1 VIGGGLSHIDGI
13 GGRQTSGWR
22 SQGYEPHCAHN
33 LYTLRWGVKTRD
45 PWYQGESTHF
55 NIFQTILLT
64 YAPEHILLAALLHLA
79 RKQKFIENEICL
91 LEVEDDV
98 ELAYVAVIFV
108 HLLNIS
114 MHDFEGNQLV
124 IGGGAT
130 GDEEKGGITAV
141 DDLGV

>member
-1 VIGGGLSHIDGI
+1 M
-13 GGRQTSGWR
+13 
-22 SQGYEPHCAHN
+22 
-33 LYTLRWGVKTRD
+33 
-45 PWYQGESTHF
+45 
-55 NIFQTILLT
+55 T